1 MSKIFCLYL
10 YSLDRKDAAFLDTIS
25 YAGCEVHRFDPSGR
39 GSREPASIKNHRAWL
54 DWRNP
59 HRHAGLGGNLQHR
72 LLDIMD
78 SLGHSMVLTP
88 KCTHSMIILHGLQV
102 TVHCPLSTSHPLS
115 SAKSVVNHH
124 LYVHK
129 SLFTRASSQQ

>member
-10 YSLDRKDAAFLDTIS
+10 YGLDRKDAAFLDTML
-25 YAGCEVHRFDPSGR
+25 YVGCEVHRFDPSGR

-59 HRHAGLGGNLQHR
+59 RRHAGLGGNVQHR

-78 SLGHSMVLTP
+78 SLGHTMLLTP
-88 KCTHSMIILHGLQV
+88 KCTHSMIIYMHYK
-102 TVHCPLSTSHPLS
+102 TRINSHPLS

-129 SLFTRASSQQ
+129 SLFTLGRHRNSDS